1 MREIG
6 QFTSTYDSPQ
16 KVVEL
21 NLIGSNIE
29 SDTKAPP
36 SKKERKSVT
45 IQQNDAIEEVP
56 KNEGMTKVTLVQD
69 GENFH
74 LDGGRL
80 ILPCI
85 AHKDFNH
92 IPYLLLLIMNRFW
105 DNLFKRTFLNERMRV
120 RNMLALQ
127 EAMFIH
133 MSDSL
138 LPIAI
143 RILEDKEMEALGK
156 EDLIPT
162 ECFNPGNEYDLVT
175 LLLRRK

>member
-1 MREIG
+1 
-6 QFTSTYDSPQ
+6 
-16 KVVEL
+16 
-21 NLIGSNIE
+21 
-29 SDTKAPP
+29 
-36 SKKERKSVT
+36 
-45 IQQNDAIEEVP
+45 
-56 KNEGMTKVTLVQD
+56 MTKVTLVQD

-92 IPYLLLLIMNRFW
+92 IPYLFLLIMNRFW